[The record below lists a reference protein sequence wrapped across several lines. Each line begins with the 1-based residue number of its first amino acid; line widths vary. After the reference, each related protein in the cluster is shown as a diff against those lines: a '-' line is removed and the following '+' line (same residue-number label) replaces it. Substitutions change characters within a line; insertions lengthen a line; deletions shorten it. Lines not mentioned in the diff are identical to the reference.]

1 MDIETKVKGILITLL
16 TNDDNFFMKMR
27 NIFNKIYTEIIS
39 LLKNKLMD
47 LFFAKNFPSSENN
60 E

>member
-47 LFFAKNFPSSENN
+47 LFFAKNFPSNVNKE
-60 E
+60 